1 MKVTFIGLGIMGS
14 RMAANLL
21 KHNVDLTVYNRTVAA
36 SEPLVEKGAKTASSV
51 NEAVEDADLVITMLS
66 NPSVVEEVA
75 YGSTGFVRDM
85 KPGAL
90 WMDSS
95 TVDPMF
101 SKRMGDAASANG
113 IRFIDAP
120 VAGTLP
126 HAENA
131 QLVFYVGGETL
142 DFELAEPLMQM
153 MGLKAMHLGEVGSGA
168 AFKMLVNMMLAQSM
182 LVFSEAVLLG
192 KKMGI
197 SEDLLFD
204 LLPTL
209 PVIAPFTQFK
219 TGMMKEGSYPAMFPL
234 ELMQKDLHLAS
245 LCAYE
250 FEQPLTMTNNAKEL
264 YLQAKQA
271 GYGRNDF
278 ASVFEY
284 LKQGK

>member
-36 SEPLVEKGAKTASSV
+36 SEPLVEKGAKTALSI

-66 NPSVVEEVA
+66 NPSVVEDVA
-75 YGSTGFVRDM
+75 YGSTGFVKDM
-85 KPGAL
+85 KSGAL

-101 SKRMGDAASANG
+101 SKRMGEAAAASG
-113 IRFIDAP
+113 LRFMDAP

-131 QLVFYVGGETL
+131 QLVFYVGGDAQ

-153 MGLKAMHLGEVGSGA
+153 MGQKAMHLGAVGAGA
-168 AFKMLVNMMLAQSM
+168 SFKMLVNLMLAQSM

-192 KKMGI
+192 KEMGI
-197 SEDLLFD
+197 SEDLLFG

-219 TGMMKEGSYPAMFPL
+219 TGMMKSGDYPAMFPL

-250 FEQPLTMTNNAKEL
+250 YDQPLSMTNAAKEI
-264 YLQAKQA
+264 YLGAKKA

-278 ASVFEY
+278 AAVYAY
-284 LKQGK
+284 LKGNT